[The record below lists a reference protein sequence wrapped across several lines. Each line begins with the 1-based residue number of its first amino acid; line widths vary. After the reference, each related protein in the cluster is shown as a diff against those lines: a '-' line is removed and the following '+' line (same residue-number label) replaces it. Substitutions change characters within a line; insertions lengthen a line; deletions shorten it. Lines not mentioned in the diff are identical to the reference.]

1 MIPIMTGPG
10 LYLARVSLTELS
22 TAGRQSRKQSWQG
35 LDEHVMAAPRRPEPW
50 GLETEKGWRD
60 TQVAAPCEV
69 CRHHHHHH
77 RHPDWGLWFVSRLW
91 LTETKDRDGTPS
103 VVAGTLMRVFHPMWR
118 SEWGDIFPKWN
129 EKSLWRDDVE
139 LMLWGQM
146 RRSCLSIKNEFSSSS
161 RVLGGGACGYL
172 VDGPHPISSILAN

>member
-10 LYLARVSLTELS
+10 LYLAPVSLTELS

-91 LTETKDRDGTPS
+91 LTETSRKRQGRDS
-103 VVAGTLMRVFHPMWR
+103 VSCRRDADEGFSSDVAVWMRR
-118 SEWGDIFPKWN
+118 YFPKVKWKIPMKGWCWAYALGSD
-129 EKSLWRDDVE
+129 EKKLFE
-139 LMLWGQM
+139 
-146 RRSCLSIKNEFSSSS
+146 
-161 RVLGGGACGYL
+161 
-172 VDGPHPISSILAN
+172 H